1 MDLSALDDERFCKAI
16 PAESL
21 LLCVEP
27 SITSLSA
34 IANLAASPAR
44 TLISMECCAPSLV
57 LNVNTVVWNSVYDLP
72 PCCDAS
78 MPFISSL
85 RFTLSVCIDHWTA

>member
-1 MDLSALDDERFCKAI
+1 MGLWSRLLPPPPSLEEAMPLLLDSLSSLKAYAMFLSALDERLMAS

-21 LLCVEP
+21 LLCVDP
-27 SITSLSA
+27 SITSLRA

-57 LNVNTVVWNSVYDLP
+57 LNVNTVVWNSV
-72 PCCDAS
+72 
-78 MPFISSL
+78 
-85 RFTLSVCIDHWTA
+85 